1 MANLTEITFFRVPF
15 DNSYKKVFDINSIE
29 DYGKPKTVFYN
40 LLGKYASHTISP
52 NIINIKRYNNR
63 IIFTVKDSVEKIRP
77 YNYLAISYDTDI
89 YFYFITDIVSENDNS
104 QIPSTTVTAEWDA
117 WHNNLDNIYDYSNDL
132 VDMNKIIYGHRNI
145 YKDYN
150 GELRQIPYR
159 NTDERMFTKKD
170 EIFTYNTPDLET
182 HDIGNIV
189 KILWLKLTVTDEFFT
204 KYNEELSVYQK
215 IDVLTFPTGYSSG
228 KVVENSMKGFKPITN
243 SNFTNVI
250 YIPYGVFY
258 KGESVKAKVSNAP
271 IPIDNGTQ
279 FAKCD
284 YITSYSMYGTFSFGY
299 SQYILEKIPV
309 LQDIY
314 QNIYRITNKTGMTDY
329 ITAIELTYHSP
340 YRYSYLYYDTKKEID
355 ILFYAPIIQ
364 LKDFFVGNDERPII
378 TFGYVDKCTV
388 DCSTEQAPA
397 AFDYKF
403 SHVFFVDNDNK
414 NYYNDIY
421 QTYYFEF
428 VKNYKIDLRESYMGH
443 GVSRE
448 VYKNQD
454 SGGIIEPQIN
464 LFPYSYYTI
473 YYNGDEYILQVPIK
487 EYSIDPNSN
496 LKAEYRIEIHMET
509 SQPFIKIYFNDKL
522 LFNGNIFLKNSG
534 LVSYSKDASASYS
547 IRNGAQDITSIAL
560 KTIASGVSGGY
571 VGAIMSGA
579 SGIAN
584 LTAKYY
590 DLSKTPDTPQHSTRS
605 EDDIYIQDDIK
616 IYKNTYIDTQIGKE
630 KLKKCYIYGYGFIC
644 YDSIFKNN
652 RFWWDYKKTENCMIN
667 SLIRNDDKAI
677 IERMFNNG
685 VHMFHIN
692 YGNGKYYYDKF
703 MEFDENVYWN
713 IDKDIAVYN
722 ERG

>member
-1 MANLTEITFFRVPF
+1 MANLTQIKFFRVPF

-29 DYGKPKTVFYN
+29 DNGKPKTIFYN
-40 LLGKYASHTISP
+40 LLDKYTSYTISP

-63 IIFTVKDSVEKIRP
+63 IIFTVKDSAEKIRP

-89 YFYFITDIVSENDNS
+89 YFYFVTDIVSENDNS

-117 WHNNLDNIYDYSNDL
+117 WHNNLNDIYDYSNDL

-204 KYNEELSVYQK
+204 TYNKDLDVEQNISVESLPEKYIL
-215 IDVLTFPTGYSSG
+215 DTAR
-228 KVVENSMKGFKPITN
+228 VEWIKGFRPITN
-243 SNFTNVI
+243 SNFTNII

-258 KGESVKAKVSNAP
+258 KGENIKATIKTNP
-271 IPIDNGTQ
+271 IGNINQYP
-279 FAKCD
+279 KCVYKQGSESRTD
-284 YITSYSMYGTFSFGY
+284 IFSFPLAEY
-299 SQYILEKIPV
+299 EIEKIPV

-314 QNIYRITNKTGMTDY
+314 ANIYRITNESGMTDY
-329 ITAIELTYHSP
+329 ITTIELTYYSP
-340 YRYSYLYYDTKKEID
+340 YRYTYVYYEATKDID
-355 ILFYAPIIQ
+355 INFYAPMVKINN
-364 LKDFFVGNDERPII
+364 FFVGNNDRPII
-378 TFGYVDKCTV
+378 TFGYGDKIEIKV
-388 DCSTEQAPA
+388 KDKPITETEIAVI
-397 AFDYKF
+397 YNF
-403 SHVFFVDNDNK
+403 SHIYYDNDDNK

-421 QTYYFEF
+421 NSYYFEF

-443 GVSRE
+443 GVSHE
-448 VYKNQD
+448 VYRNEN

-487 EYSIDPNSN
+487 EYSIETNSN
-496 LKAEYRIEIHMET
+496 LKSEYRIEIHMET
-509 SQPFIKIYFNDKL
+509 SQPFIKLYFNDKP

-571 VGAIMSGA
+571 VGAIMSGV
-579 SGIAN
+579 SGIAS

-616 IYKNTYIDTQIGKE
+616 IYKNTYIDEQIGKE
-630 KLKKCYIYGYGFIC
+630 KLKKCYIYGYDFIC

-667 SLIRNDDKAI
+667 SLIRNDDKAV

-722 ERG
+722 

>member
-1 MANLTEITFFRVPF
+1 MANLTEIKFFRVPF

-29 DYGKPKTVFYN
+29 DNGKPKTIFYN
-40 LLGKYASHTISP
+40 LLDKYASFSISP

-63 IIFTVKDSVEKIRP
+63 IIFTVKDRAEKIRP

-89 YFYFITDIVSENDNS
+89 YFYFVTDIVSENDNS
-104 QIPSTTVTAEWDA
+104 QIPSTTVTAEWDS
-117 WHNNLDNIYDYSNDL
+117 WHNNLNDIYDYSNDL

-159 NTDERMFTKKD
+159 NTDERMFTKKE
-170 EIFTYNTPDLET
+170 EIFTYKNANTTTDIE
-182 HDIGNIV
+182 IGNAL

-204 KYNEELSVYQK
+204 VYNDKLKSQQSITVSNLQDGEVFDKYS
-215 IDVLTFPTGYSSG
+215 II
-228 KVVENSMKGFKPITN
+228 KGIRPITN
-243 SNFTNVI
+243 SNFTNII

-258 KGESVKAKVSNAP
+258 KGENVEAKIINTLPNGTDA
-271 IPIDNGTQ
+271 ITAKYKTTIDNINA
-279 FAKCD
+279 FANVK
-284 YITSYSMYGTFSFGY
+284 FNAE
-299 SQYILEKIPV
+299 QYIIGKIPV
-309 LQDIY
+309 SSDIY
-314 QNIYRITNKTGMTDY
+314 DNIYRITNEAGMTDY
-329 ITAIELTYHSP
+329 ITTIELTYYSP
-340 YRYSYLYYDTKKEID
+340 YKYTYIVREAPFDVTIHILTPIVKLTDFFIGNESRD
-355 ILFYAPIIQ
+355 IL
-364 LKDFFVGNDERPII
+364 
-378 TFGYVDKCTV
+378 TFGYIDSFTV
-388 DCSTEQAPA
+388 KTSLTTNT
-397 AFDYKF
+397 YKF
-403 SHVFFVDNDNK
+403 YSTIT
-414 NYYNDIY
+414 DIDDLNS
-421 QTYYFEF
+421 YYFEF

-443 GVSRE
+443 GVSHE
-448 VYKNQD
+448 VYRNEN

-487 EYSIDPNSN
+487 EYSIETNSN

-509 SQPFIKIYFNDKL
+509 SQPFIKLYFNDKS

-571 VGAIMSGA
+571 IGAIMSGA
-579 SGIAN
+579 SGIAG

-590 DLSKTPDTPQHSTRS
+590 DLSKTPDSPQHSTRS

-616 IYKNTYIDTQIGKE
+616 IYKNTYIDEQIGKE
-630 KLKKCYIYGYGFIC
+630 KLKKCYIYGYDFIC

-652 RFWWDYKKTENCMIN
+652 KFWWDYKKTENCMIN
-667 SLIRNDDKAI
+667 SLIRNDDKAV

-722 ERG
+722 

>member
-1 MANLTEITFFRVPF
+1 MANLTEIKFFRVPF

-40 LLGKYASHTISP
+40 LLGKYSSHTISP
-52 NIINIKRYNNR
+52 NIVNIKRYNNR
-63 IIFTVKDSVEKIRP
+63 IIFTVKDSTEKIRH

-117 WHNNLDNIYDYSNDL
+117 WHNNLNDIYDYSNNL

-159 NTDERMFTKKD
+159 NTDERMFVEKN
-170 EIFTYNTPDLET
+170 EVFTYKNANTTTDIE
-182 HDIGNIV
+182 IGNAL

-204 KYNEELSVYQK
+204 VYNDELISQQSITVSNLQ
-215 IDVLTFPTGYSSG
+215 SG
-228 KVVENSMKGFKPITN
+228 EVFDKDSIIKGIRPITN
-243 SNFTNVI
+243 SNFTNII

-258 KGESVKAKVSNAP
+258 KGENVEAKIINTLPNGTDAITSKYKTT
-271 IPIDNGTQ
+271 IDNINA
-279 FAKCD
+279 FANVK
-284 YITSYSMYGTFSFGY
+284 FNAE
-299 SQYILEKIPV
+299 QYIIGKIPV
-309 LQDIY
+309 STDIY
-314 QNIYRITNKTGMTDY
+314 DNIYRITNKTGMTDY
-329 ITAIELTYHSP
+329 ITTIELTYYSP
-340 YRYSYLYYDTKKEID
+340 YKYTYTIREAPFDATIHILTPIVKLTDFFIGNESRD
-355 ILFYAPIIQ
+355 IL
-364 LKDFFVGNDERPII
+364 
-378 TFGYVDKCTV
+378 TFGYIDSFTV
-388 DCSTEQAPA
+388 KTGLTKNT
-397 AFDYKF
+397 YKF
-403 SHVFFVDNDNK
+403 YSTITDINDLN
-414 NYYNDIY
+414 
-421 QTYYFEF
+421 TYYFEF

-443 GVSRE
+443 GVSHE
-448 VYKNQD
+448 VYRNEN
-454 SGGIIEPQIN
+454 SGGIIEPQIK

-487 EYSIDPNSN
+487 EYSIEANSN

-509 SQPFIKIYFNDKL
+509 SQPFIKLYFNDKP

-579 SGIAN
+579 SGIAG

-590 DLSKTPDTPQHSTRS
+590 DLSKTPDAPQHSTRS

-630 KLKKCYIYGYGFIC
+630 KLKKCYIYGYDFIC

-667 SLIRNDDKAI
+667 SLIRNDDKTV

-722 ERG
+722 

>member
-1 MANLTEITFFRVPF
+1 MANLTEIKFFRVPF

-40 LLGKYASHTISP
+40 LLDKYASYAISP

-63 IIFTVKDSVEKIRP
+63 IIFTVIDRAEKIRP

-89 YFYFITDIVSENDNS
+89 YFYFVTDIVSENDNT

-117 WHNNLDNIYDYSNDL
+117 WHNNLNDIYDYSNDL

-159 NTDERMFTKKD
+159 NTDERMFTKKE
-170 EIFTYNTPDLET
+170 EIFTYKNANTTTDIE
-182 HDIGNIV
+182 IGNAL

-204 KYNEELSVYQK
+204 VYNDKLKSQQSITVSNLQDGEVFDKDS
-215 IDVLTFPTGYSSG
+215 II
-228 KVVENSMKGFKPITN
+228 KGIRPITN
-243 SNFTNVI
+243 SNFTNII

-258 KGESVKAKVSNAP
+258 KGESVEAKIINTLP
-271 IPIDNGTQ
+271 NGTDAITAKYKTTINNINV
-279 FAKCD
+279 FANVK
-284 YITSYSMYGTFSFGY
+284 FNAE
-299 SQYILEKIPV
+299 QYIIGKIPV
-309 LQDIY
+309 SSDIY
-314 QNIYRITNKTGMTDY
+314 DNIYRITNEAGMTDY
-329 ITAIELTYHSP
+329 ITTIELTYYSP
-340 YRYSYLYYDTKKEID
+340 YKYTYTIKEAPFEATIHILTPIVKLTDFFIGNELRD
-355 ILFYAPIIQ
+355 IL
-364 LKDFFVGNDERPII
+364 
-378 TFGYVDKCTV
+378 TFGYIDSFTV
-388 DCSTEQAPA
+388 KTGLTTNT
-397 AFDYKF
+397 YKF
-403 SHVFFVDNDNK
+403 SSTITDINDLNS
-414 NYYNDIY
+414 
-421 QTYYFEF
+421 YYFEF

-443 GVSRE
+443 GVSHE
-448 VYKNQD
+448 VYRNEN

-487 EYSIDPNSN
+487 EYSIETNSN

-509 SQPFIKIYFNDKL
+509 SQPFIKLYFNDKP
-522 LFNGNIFLKNSG
+522 LFNGNLFLKNSG

-571 VGAIMSGA
+571 VGAIMSGV
-579 SGIAN
+579 SGIAS
-584 LTAKYY
+584 LTGKYY

-616 IYKNTYIDTQIGKE
+616 IYKNTYIDEQIGKE
-630 KLKKCYIYGYGFIC
+630 KLKKCYIYGYDFIC

-652 RFWWDYKKTENCMIN
+652 KFWWDYKKTENCMIN
-667 SLIRNDDKAI
+667 SLIRNDDKAV

-703 MEFDENVYWN
+703 MEFNENVYWN

-722 ERG
+722 